1 MPDRV
6 LNFIKDHFLMDS
18 PVRSQPLLL
27 QSRLRYQQIG
37 VHRAQ
42 GLHGTYDVLFLGTG
56 GCSRGLPVGRVPE
69 RGVPPA
75 PLSTAPLFADD
86 GRLHKAVRVDHRVH
100 IIEEIRLFPAGQPV
114 LRLLLDPDQAGAGHG
129 GTGAGAGS
137 AVGSACVGQVL
148 LVGWGPGEE
157 GGGAG
162 ADPAARRRGQGRL
175 LTPLCPL
182 PQGLVY
188 AATYT
193 AVAQVPF
200 ANCSLYRSCGE
211 CVLARDP
218 FCAWSRGACR
228 RATLHPPAHP
238 Q

>member
-1 MPDRV
+1 M
-6 LNFIKDHFLMDS
+6 
-18 PVRSQPLLL
+18 
-27 QSRLRYQQIG
+27 
-37 VHRAQ
+37 
-42 GLHGTYDVLFLGTG
+42 
-56 GCSRGLPVGRVPE
+56 
-69 RGVPPA
+69 
-75 PLSTAPLFADD
+75 
-86 GRLHKAVRVDHRVH
+86 
-100 IIEEIRLFPAGQPV
+100 
-114 LRLLLDPDQAGAGHG
+114 
-129 GTGAGAGS
+129 
-137 AVGSACVGQVL
+137 GSACMGQVL
-148 LVGWGPGEE
+148 LVDWGQGARE
-157 GGGAG
+157 GGGVQKPTPLHSSG
-162 ADPAARRRGQGRL
+162 AAVVL
-175 LTPLCPL
+175 LTPLCPF